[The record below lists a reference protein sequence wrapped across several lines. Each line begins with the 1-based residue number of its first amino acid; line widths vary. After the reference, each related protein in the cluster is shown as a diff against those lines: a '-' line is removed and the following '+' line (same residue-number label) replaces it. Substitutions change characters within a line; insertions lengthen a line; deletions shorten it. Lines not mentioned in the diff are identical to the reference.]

1 MGNKYLEKVAE
12 LQEVEMLEKQ
22 AFDPLGLGLGY
33 AGHAALTTGLHAFQN
48 ATTAASLRDPRFAK
62 EVAHHFHAG
71 LNGKLSPSKSFS
83 IGNMISGVA
92 GAVNPELN
100 IMRSEAYHAGHQLK
114 GHLTNAGFDP
124 GNLPRKV
131 KVALAR
137 SANGDF
143 AALKAKHANDPLV
156 MRALGAMEKVTGHP
170 VQTLVKGTDKG
181 IEAAGKA
188 WKDNP
193 ISGNIIR
200 SIGTGKHDVSK
211 LKDGYSGNMTTR
223 GMVGAVATGL
233 VDPLAG
239 GLNALKVGM
248 SDKKLVKAIPGAQR
262 VTDYVTKK
270 FAVDDVKHGLETGLA
285 GKRTSQTR
293 QAFDKFI
300 GSPILGEVK
309 DLANRVGV
317 AANEGGY
324 HQIVAQGKETVRRA
338 KAFEAKH
345 GNTLR
350 SGIAAADKL
359 SGKVADELKPQG
371 NKYLNK
377 LNASAAAGGVAG
389 GAGIAAAT
397 SPDQPARPQYQAYY

>member
-1 MGNKYLEKVAE
+1 MSNKYLEKVAE
-12 LQEVEMLEKQ
+12 LQELEMMEKQ

-48 ATTAASLRDPRFAK
+48 FASARSIRDPQFAK

-71 LNGKLSPSKSFS
+71 LNGKISPSKTLS
-83 IGNMISGVA
+83 IGNAITSVA
-92 GAVNPELN
+92 GAITPELN
-100 IMRSEAYHAGHQLK
+100 IMRQEAYHAGHQLK
-114 GHLTNAGFDP
+114 GHLTDAGFDP

-143 AALKAKHANDPLV
+143 TALKAKYASDPLV

-181 IEAAGKA
+181 IDAASKA

-200 SIGTGKHDVSK
+200 SIGTGKHDVSM
-211 LKDGYSGNMTTR
+211 LKDGHSGNMTAR
-223 GMVGAVATGL
+223 GMVGAAATGL
-233 VDPLAG
+233 VDPFAG
-239 GLNALKVGM
+239 ILNATKVGM
-248 SDKKLVKAIPGAQR
+248 SDKRLVKAIPGAQWATDKATKFF
-262 VTDYVTKK
+262 VTDGI
-270 FAVDDVKHGLETGLA
+270 KHGLETGLA

-293 QAFDKFI
+293 QLFDKYVS
-300 GSPILGEVK
+300 SPIVGEAK

-345 GNTLR
+345 GNTIR
-350 SGIAAADKL
+350 SGIAAADKF

-371 NKYLNK
+371 NRYLNK
-377 LNASAAAGGVAG
+377 LNTSVAAGGVAG